1 MELYFQEDNRRA
13 VRFIRYLEKM
23 GIEILDEDIDP
34 ELYRNIPMVITVGCP
49 VWKEFGCVIG
59 QTFRFPRR
67 YKDMVQPGRPFVYYQ
82 CTSLRDGGEKLRGY
96 FGTGIIGEVDK
107 DRRGKNKFTG
117 SKYTASIR
125 DYRPFERIVYWTD
138 GKFPIEGDLEDR
150 DWLELVRDISKDT
163 FARILRYEQNP
174 VITEPPLIG
183 IGPEYEENL
192 REFNKL
198 LRKFGIEDVVIETHS
213 AAALSLPEIEEVV
226 PVALDAP
233 NAGKV
238 GSNDQS
244 LQEIEENFQDHV
256 STETLGKPIPQIVVM
271 PDINEV
277 RPSRAETSFLVA
289 AAKARTNE
297 LSGGQK
303 KGTAP
308 VQYRRSRNSTII
320 GNRAEEVVFR
330 LLQAVAST
338 KGYQSVRWVSREGEK
353 PGWDIEIVDVD
364 GLLHAVEVK
373 GSSGKVFSSVE
384 VTAQEW
390 QAAEEL
396 RSRYALFLVTECTG
410 KNPKIQQIK
419 NPFSLA
425 ESGTFVLSPL
435 VWRIEYV
442 PPKE

>member
-1 MELYFQEDNRRA
+1 LGAAINSKIVSALVDRCQARGVVEPSLLDKRVPTRPWNVFPKTTGARS
-13 VRFIRYLEKM
+13 IHRYLEKM

-183 IGPEYEENL
+183 
-192 REFNKL
+192 
-198 LRKFGIEDVVIETHS
+198 S
-213 AAALSLPEIEEVV
+213 A
-226 PVALDAP
+226 
-233 NAGKV
+233 
-238 GSNDQS
+238 
-244 LQEIEENFQDHV
+244 
-256 STETLGKPIPQIVVM
+256 
-271 PDINEV
+271 
-277 RPSRAETSFLVA
+277 
-289 AAKARTNE
+289 
-297 LSGGQK
+297 
-303 KGTAP
+303 
-308 VQYRRSRNSTII
+308 
-320 GNRAEEVVFR
+320 
-330 LLQAVAST
+330 
-338 KGYQSVRWVSREGEK
+338 
-353 PGWDIEIVDVD
+353 
-364 GLLHAVEVK
+364 
-373 GSSGKVFSSVE
+373 
-384 VTAQEW
+384 
-390 QAAEEL
+390 
-396 RSRYALFLVTECTG
+396 
-410 KNPKIQQIK
+410 
-419 NPFSLA
+419 
-425 ESGTFVLSPL
+425 
-435 VWRIEYV
+435 
-442 PPKE
+442 